1 MRLHDRLSRLEAALY
16 QSPSLPTFTVW
27 RREGDEMENVHT
39 GERQPVDIWEQWADA
54 FTLELSV
61 MPDRKAGHDEP

>member
-1 MRLHDRLSRLEAALY
+1 MSWNKRLDRLEAALH
-16 QSPSLPTFTVW
+16 QSPSRPTFTVW
-27 RREGDEMENVHT
+27 RREGDEMENVQT